1 MKNKKH
7 IPASNENT
15 NILKFQL
22 QFQNRTSLVRLALA
36 TKRLWNVLSKL
47 CMLCLFFMRLVPES
61 LRPSQLLIPALVGTQ
76 TLYCSLRYIL
86 LRCERRSSGT
96 CGNIKPVSEAA
107 RRSDINLL
115 LLDTKVKT
123 ATAPLV

>member
-1 MKNKKH
+1 
-7 IPASNENT
+7 
-15 NILKFQL
+15 
-22 QFQNRTSLVRLALA
+22 
-36 TKRLWNVLSKL
+36 
-47 CMLCLFFMRLVPES
+47 MRLVPES